1 MEVTEARAT
10 RFRDPYHAEL
20 PGNQWDTTAFQC
32 QSPPALLTEVRVRTF
47 KQFILLGAATL
58 ALAPAALAESNTGWY
73 LGLEGGVNRTS
84 DTDADFVT
92 DSIVLT
98 SHGTPI

>member
-32 QSPPALLTEVRVRTF
+32 QSPPAILTEVRVMTF

-58 ALAPAALAESNTGWY
+58 ALAPAVWHGHFRAESPNAQ
-73 LGLEGGVNRTS
+73 S
-84 DTDADFVT
+84 DHKRGARSAARETL
-92 DSIVLT
+92 SC
-98 SHGTPI
+98 